1 MEAPELYYLARIRW
15 QVWAGFSFV
24 GVTPPVERIRVSMWF
39 AALRAV
45 TDELGLHFP
54 SLLWV
59 LRQEK
64 GEATHREHFHALIAG
79 FPEQM
84 VNIGT
89 CFFIQK
95 TWAAVGGGKAPV
107 HLFDRSLAGID
118 YVCKCLGEV
127 DEATLAGQI
136 YESNKFGSGSCE
148 LMLSDSLKKCLASES
163 RLGERRL
170 RRVKRKAFGKF
181 SIPTVQASS
190 TRVLGPTVE
199 ECAHGQREAFFSAR
213 AGAAKFSS

>member
-1 MEAPELYYLARIRW
+1 MEAPELYYLARVRW
-15 QVWAGFSFV
+15 QVWAGFSFK
-24 GVTPPVERIRVSMWF
+24 GATPPVERIRVSMWF
-39 AALRAV
+39 ATMRTVAE
-45 TDELGLHFP
+45 ELGIYFP
-54 SLLWV
+54 SLLWC

-64 GEATHREHFHALIAG
+64 GETTYREHFHALIAG

-127 DEATLAGQI
+127 EEAALAGDI

-148 LMLSDSLKKCLASES
+148 LMLSDSLKKCLSKES
-163 RLGERRL
+163 LVAERRL
-170 RRVKRKAFGKF
+170 RRVKRKAARRFALQ
-181 SIPTVQASS
+181 VSS
-190 TRVLGPTVE
+190 SGV
-199 ECAHGQREAFFSAR
+199 
-213 AGAAKFSS
+213 